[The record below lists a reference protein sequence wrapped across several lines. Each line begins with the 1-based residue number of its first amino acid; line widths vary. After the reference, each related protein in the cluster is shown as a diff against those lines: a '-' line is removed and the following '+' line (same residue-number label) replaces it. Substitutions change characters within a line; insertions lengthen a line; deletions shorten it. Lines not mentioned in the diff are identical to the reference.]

1 MNAPTSAPMNGPL
14 SLPRWLSLC
23 LGLLLVLCLAGPRAA
38 QAKPVPVPPMS
49 SRVVDLAQALPPGEA
64 EALRAQI
71 ADIQSR
77 TQAQLAV
84 LIVPT
89 TGEDTIEGYATR
101 VFAKWRLGRSDADDG
116 ILLLVA
122 QKDRRMRIEV
132 GTGLEGTVTD
142 IQAARIIDRE
152 MAPRFREGDFAGG
165 VQAAVGALARLL
177 DGEVGVVAPES
188 QQIVVDHAAAPVPTP
203 DDEKV
208 TSLTRGGHVTPEGW
222 GLLGVVLWGLGL
234 GIYHGRGI
242 ERDPPRGTSASRRA
256 EEKKRKGRRNAGAG
270 PEPWADALAAMKPEP
285 ARARPAPRDL
295 RLVLGL
301 LGAGPLA
308 AGAALLNPAIAL
320 VLAMPA
326 IFGYGLG
333 FLCGMSRTAAIFMGG
348 FVLVIASL
356 VAIAFTVGADRF
368 WWGFLWALCIGGVTL
383 FAVIIVRCMVNTFQ
397 RSVISFVVRLAI
409 VAGICGY
416 VFHITSPGPVPDT
429 SWIPIGLAAFFS
441 MLIGFL
447 PPGVWESGSSDDDG
461 DSGWSS
467 SSSSSSSSSDSGG
480 SSSGGGASGSW

>member
-1 MNAPTSAPMNGPL
+1 MNAPMRVPL
-14 SLPRWLSLC
+14 SMPRWLSLC

-49 SRVVDLAQALPPGEA
+49 SRVVDLAQALPAGEA

-89 TGEDTIEGYATR
+89 TGEDTIENYATR
-101 VFAKWRLGRSDADDG
+101 VFTKWRLGRSDADDG

-188 QQIVVDHAAAPVPTP
+188 QQIAVDHAAAP
-203 DDEKV
+203 DEEKV

-242 ERDPPRGTSASRRA
+242 ERDPPRGSSASRRA
-256 EEKKRKGRRNAGAG
+256 EEKKRKGKHKGSTR
-270 PEPWADALAAMKPEP
+270 PEPWADALAAIEPEP
-285 ARARPAPRDL
+285 ARARPAP
-295 RLVLGL
+295 
-301 LGAGPLA
+301 
-308 AGAALLNPAIAL
+308 
-320 VLAMPA
+320 
-326 IFGYGLG
+326 
-333 FLCGMSRTAAIFMGG
+333 
-348 FVLVIASL
+348 
-356 VAIAFTVGADRF
+356 
-368 WWGFLWALCIGGVTL
+368 
-383 FAVIIVRCMVNTFQ
+383 
-397 RSVISFVVRLAI
+397 
-409 VAGICGY
+409 
-416 VFHITSPGPVPDT
+416 
-429 SWIPIGLAAFFS
+429 
-441 MLIGFL
+441 
-447 PPGVWESGSSDDDG
+447 
-461 DSGWSS
+461 
-467 SSSSSSSSSDSGG
+467 
-480 SSSGGGASGSW
+480 